1 MSNNGSDAILK
12 MIGIRES
19 ERIMNYIVLDLEWN
33 QAAYKVDE
41 EEEIP
46 FEIIE
51 IGAVK
56 LNDKAEKIDQ
66 FSCLIR
72 PQIYPFLLR
81 RTKEITGLRDDDLDR
96 DGIYFEDAGQQ
107 FLDWCG
113 KDYIFCIW
121 GPSDLTQLER
131 NLAYYDIRIPWKYP
145 LKYLDVQ
152 KLYALQMKEGK
163 TRRTLEYV
171 IGAMEI
177 PVDGPF
183 HRAIEDA
190 EYTAQVFRRIDREHY
205 ESFFSVDYYRIPKN
219 RFEEATFYFE
229 TYSKYV
235 SRKFNLKEEAVKNRR
250 VREMPCLYCRR
261 QMKKEINWFSD
272 GGHSYFALA
281 TCKTHGL
288 MKGRIR
294 IKTTENY
301 DGVFAVRTIKP
312 CSEEDQASIVKKREN
327 LTAKRRERRKKESSA
342 KKARAEA
349 ENNKKSAAKQTEK
362 KQKQAG
368 RPE

>member
-1 MSNNGSDAILK
+1 
-12 MIGIRES
+12 
-19 ERIMNYIVLDLEWN
+19 MNYIVLDLEWN

-41 EEEIP
+41 EEDIP

-81 RTKEITGLRDDDLDR
+81 RTKEITGLRADDLDR
-96 DGIYFEDAGQQ
+96 EGIYFEDAGAD
-107 FLDWCG
+107 FLEWCG

-121 GPSDLTQLER
+121 GPTDLTQLER
-131 NLAYYDIRIPWKYP
+131 NLAYYDIKIPWKYP

-152 KLYALQMKEGK
+152 KLYALQMQEGK
-163 TRRTLEYV
+163 TRRTLEYA
-171 IGAMEI
+171 IGALEI
-177 PVDGPF
+177 PVEGRF

-190 EYTAQVFRRIDREHY
+190 EYTARVFQKIDREHF

-250 VREMPCLYCRR
+250 VREIPCFYCRR
-261 QMKKEINWFSD
+261 QTKREINWFSD

-281 TCKTHGL
+281 TCKNHGL

-294 IKTTENY
+294 IKTAESY

-312 CSEEDQASIVKKREN
+312 CTEEDQAVIVKKREN
-327 LTAKRRERRKKESSA
+327 LTSKRRERRKKEARA
-342 KKARAEA
+342 KKAAAEERQQEA
-349 ENNKKSAAKQTEK
+349 GSGK
-362 KQKQAG
+362 KQKNNNGKAQKSGAG
-368 RPE
+368 KEQKA

>member
-1 MSNNGSDAILK
+1 
-12 MIGIRES
+12 
-19 ERIMNYIVLDLEWN
+19 MNYIVLDLEWN

-41 EEEIP
+41 EDEIP

-56 LNDKAEKIDQ
+56 LNEKAEKIDQ

-81 RTKEITGLRDDDLDR
+81 RTKEITGLRDDDLDSK
-96 DGIYFEDAGQQ
+96 GIYFEDAGEQ

-131 NLAYYDIRIPWKYP
+131 NLAYYDIKIPWKYP

-152 KLYALQMKEGK
+152 KLYALQMQEGK

-171 IGAMEI
+171 IGALEI
-177 PVDGPF
+177 PIEGQF

-190 EYTAQVFRRIDREHY
+190 EYTARVFQRIDREKY
-205 ESFFSVDYYRIPKN
+205 ESFFSVDYYRIPRN

-250 VREMPCLYCRR
+250 VREMPCFYCRR

-281 TCKTHGL
+281 TCKNHGL

-312 CSEEDQASIVKKREN
+312 CSEEDHASIVKKKEN
-327 LTAKRRERRKKESSA
+327 LTAKRRERRKKESG
-342 KKARAEA
+342 KKKEAAEA
-349 ENNKKSAAKQTEK
+349 EVKQQAVDK
-362 KQKQAG
+362 KQKPQSQAKTKKSG
-368 RPE
+368 ENAKQDS